1 MSFDVLGDV
10 NYLAVL
16 VATIVWFVLGAVWY
30 AQPVF
35 GRMWMRS
42 LGIEM
47 PEGFRPNPLIFVGT
61 FVAYFVTALALA
73 MLARATES
81 DGLGEGIVLGL
92 VTGVGL
98 ALMLLAAGA
107 LYERKPEP
115 GVWFGINGIYN
126 LIAYVLVAIVV
137 TVWD

>member
-16 VATIVWFVLGAVWY
+16 VATIAWFALGAIWY

-42 LGIEM
+42 LGIQM
-47 PEGFRPNPLIFVGT
+47 PEGFRPNPMLFVGT
-61 FVAYFVTALALA
+61 FVAYFVTALSLA
-73 MLARATES
+73 MLARATGS
-81 DGLGEGIVLGL
+81 VTVGEGIVLGV
-92 VTGVGL
+92 VTGAGL
-98 ALMLLAAGA
+98 ALMLLAVGA

-115 GVWFGINGIYN
+115 GVWFGINGIFN
-126 LIAYVLVAIVV
+126 LIAYLLVAVIV

>member
-16 VATIVWFVLGAVWY
+16 VATIGWFVLGAIWY
-30 AQPVF
+30 APPVL
-35 GRMWMRS
+35 GRPWQRS

-47 PEGFRPNPLIFVGT
+47 PEGFRPNPLIFVVT
-61 FVAYFVTALALA
+61 FVIYFVTALALA
-73 MLARATES
+73 ALARATGSETV
-81 DGLGEGIVLGL
+81 GEGTVLGV

-98 ALMLLAAGA
+98 ALMIFAGGA

-115 GVWFGINGIYN
+115 GVWFAINGVFN
-126 LIAYVLVAIVV
+126 VIAYLLVSVIV